1 MGLNI
6 TFWNC
11 QGIRSKRKE
20 LELYLNE
27 NTIDII
33 ALNETFLNKKVNFKI
48 QRYDTIRNDRSTGL
62 GGGVSFLLKHSLVV
76 NKEIRTADFNIITDN
91 EALAI
96 NLELSCNQNVT
107 LATIYCPNGK
117 PNFSLFQTI
126 NNLSDN
132 VMVVGDFNSKL
143 EAFGC
148 ASKSDSGPILKTI
161 QNKLNLVYLNN
172 AEHTYMDW
180 RNGNTDIL
188 DMAFITQNLA
198 IHDLQFQVGINLGRE
213 HLPIEISI
221 DATPHRNTFT
231 NHTRYKFDQ
240 TDREVFESVL
250 EEALGSE
257 DFSGHLSTSDLD
269 RYADFIITALH
280 TVADKAIPKS
290 KSVRPESNPISN
302 ETLVLIK
309 EKHKLRRQYSQ
320 MKDLAVKTRINQLQ
334 KKS

>member
-27 NTIDII
+27 NSIDII
-33 ALNETFLNKKVNFKI
+33 ALHETFLNKKVNFKI
-48 QRYDTIRNDRSTGL
+48 QGYDTVRNDRLTGSRGGVAFLIKRGLVVNKEFRNADFNIITDNETIRNDRLTGSR
-62 GGGVSFLLKHSLVV
+62 GGVAFLIKRGLVV
-76 NKEIRTADFNIITDN
+76 NKEFRNADFNIITDN

-96 NLELSCNQNVT
+96 NLELSCNQNLT
-107 LATIYCPNGK
+107 LATIYCPNRK

-132 VMVVGDFNSKL
+132 VMFVGDFNSKL

-148 ASKSDSGPILKTI
+148 ASKNDSGPILKTI
-161 QNKLNLVYLNN
+161 QNKLNLLYLNN

-198 IHDLQFQVGINLGRE
+198 IHDLQFQIGVDLGSD

-221 DATPHRNTFT
+221 DTTPHRNTTT

-240 TDREVFESVL
+240 TDQEVFESIL

-257 DFSGHLSTSDLD
+257 DFPGHL
-269 RYADFIITALH
+269 
-280 TVADKAIPKS
+280 TVVYIA
-290 KSVRPESNPISN
+290 V
-302 ETLVLIK
+302 
-309 EKHKLRRQYSQ
+309 
-320 MKDLAVKTRINQLQ
+320 DLALCC
-334 KKS
+334 

>member
-27 NTIDII
+27 NSIDII

-48 QRYDTIRNDRSTGL
+48 QGYDTIRNDRSTGL
-62 GGGVSFLLKHSLVV
+62 RGGVAFLVKHGLVI
-76 NKEIRTADFNIITDN
+76 NKECRIADFNIITDN

-96 NLELSCNQNVT
+96 NLELSSKQNLT

-117 PNFSLFQTI
+117 PNFSLSQTI

-132 VMVVGDFNSKL
+132 VMFVGDFNSKL

-148 ASKSDSGPILKTI
+148 ASKNDSGPILKNI
-161 QNKLNLVYLNN
+161 QNKLNLLYLNN

-188 DMAFITQNLA
+188 DMAFITPKLA
-198 IHDLQFQVGINLGRE
+198 LHDFQFQVGVDLGSD

-221 DATPHRNTFT
+221 DTTPHRNTFT

-240 TDREVFESVL
+240 TDREVFESIL
-250 EEALGSE
+250 EEALGSK
-257 DFSGHLSTSDLD
+257 DFSGQWSTSDLD
-269 RYADFIITALH
+269 RYADFIVTALH
-280 TVADKAIPKS
+280 TAVDKAIPKS

-302 ETLVLIK
+302 VTLALIK
-309 EKHKLRRQYSQ
+309 EKRKLRRQYSQ
-320 MKDLAVKTRINQLQ
+320 MKDPAVKTRINQLQ
-334 KKS
+334 K